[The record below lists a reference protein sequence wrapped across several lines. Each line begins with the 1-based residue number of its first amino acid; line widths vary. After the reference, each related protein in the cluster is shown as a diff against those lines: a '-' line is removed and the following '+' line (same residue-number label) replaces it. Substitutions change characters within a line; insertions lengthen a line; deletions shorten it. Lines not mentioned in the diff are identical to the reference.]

1 MFEAYFFDLD
11 GTLVET
17 APEIADAV
25 NDTLRY
31 FDWPVVTQQQVN
43 DWIGHGTKELLIMAL
58 ASVTKSS
65 VEAVRVSDDLKQAL
79 PIFDRYYQERC
90 GTRSHLY
97 PHVKEVLTRL
107 RQQGSKLAVV
117 TNKEG
122 RYTDIVLRVHEL
134 TDLFDIVI
142 SGDSFPVKKPNP
154 TSVQNCL
161 ARWNV
166 LPQQALFVGDSSIDA
181 QTARNANVPVWL
193 LPYGYN
199 MGQTVQS
206 CQPDRVIANF
216 SELLSSPEP

>member
-31 FDWPVVTQQQVN
+31 FDWPVVKQQQVN

-122 RYTDIVLRVHEL
+122 RYTDIVLRVHGL

-206 CQPDRVIANF
+206 CQPDRVITNF
-216 SELLSSPEP
+216 SELLSSPES

>member
-31 FDWPVVTQQQVN
+31 FDWPIVTQQQVN

-122 RYTDIVLRVHEL
+122 RYTDIVLRVHGL
-134 TDLFDIVI
+134 TDLFDIVV

-216 SELLSSPEP
+216 SELLSSPES

>member
-1 MFEAYFFDLD
+1 
-11 GTLVET
+11 
-17 APEIADAV
+17 
-25 NDTLRY
+25 
-31 FDWPVVTQQQVN
+31 
-43 DWIGHGTKELLIMAL
+43 
-58 ASVTKSS
+58 
-65 VEAVRVSDDLKQAL
+65 
-79 PIFDRYYQERC
+79 
-90 GTRSHLY
+90 
-97 PHVKEVLTRL
+97 
-107 RQQGSKLAVV
+107 
-117 TNKEG
+117 
-122 RYTDIVLRVHEL
+122 
-134 TDLFDIVI
+134 
-142 SGDSFPVKKPNP
+142 VKKPNP

>member
-181 QTARNANVPVWL
+181 RTARNANVPVWL

>member
-65 VEAVRVSDDLKQAL
+65 VEAVRVSNDLKQAL

>member
-65 VEAVRVSDDLKQAL
+65 VEAVRLSDDLKQAL

-122 RYTDIVLRVHEL
+122 RYTDIVLRVHGL

-216 SELLSSPEP
+216 SELLSSPES

>member
-216 SELLSSPEP
+216 SELLSSPES

>member
-58 ASVTKSS
+58 ASVTQSS
-65 VEAVRVSDDLKQAL
+65 VEAVRVSDGLKQAL

>member
-122 RYTDIVLRVHEL
+122 RYTDIVLRVHGL

-199 MGQTVQS
+199 MGQTVHS

>member
-31 FDWPVVTQQQVN
+31 FDWPIVTQQQVN

-122 RYTDIVLRVHEL
+122 RYTDIVMRVHGL

>member
-122 RYTDIVLRVHEL
+122 RYTDIVLRVHGL
-134 TDLFDIVI
+134 TDLFDIVV

>member
-122 RYTDIVLRVHEL
+122 RYTDIVLSVHGL

>member
-1 MFEAYFFDLD
+1 
-11 GTLVET
+11 
-17 APEIADAV
+17 
-25 NDTLRY
+25 
-31 FDWPVVTQQQVN
+31 
-43 DWIGHGTKELLIMAL
+43 
-58 ASVTKSS
+58 
-65 VEAVRVSDDLKQAL
+65 VSDDLKQAL